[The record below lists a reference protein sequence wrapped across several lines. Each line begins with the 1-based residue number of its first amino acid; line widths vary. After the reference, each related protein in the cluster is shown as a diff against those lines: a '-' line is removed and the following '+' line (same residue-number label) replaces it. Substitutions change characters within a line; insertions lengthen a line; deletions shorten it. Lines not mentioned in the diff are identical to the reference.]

1 MTVIQKEEAL
11 ARPRFKTPEE
21 LGGPKAGE
29 TLCTLEDEST
39 YLFTTGFVPWWEEYP
54 GPHIPAP
61 LQIGVAQDG
70 DLEERARE
78 DIVAYVNACPHF
90 NISLNYREPKF
101 LNGARDRFLCIN
113 HYAQFRIDDGYCDEG
128 VCEGHWL
135 TPVAIRV
142 EDGRV
147 LAG

>member
-1 MTVIQKEEAL
+1 VTAIQKEEPL
-11 ARPRFKTPEE
+11 SRPRTKTPEE
-21 LGGPKAGE
+21 LGGPKPGE
-29 TLCTLEDEST
+29 PLCALEDLDGGKAVLLAFGEGSRKAEI
-39 YLFTTGFVPWWEEYP
+39 FVMAHEN
-54 GPHIPAP
+54 
-61 LQIGVAQDG
+61 
-70 DLEERARE
+70 

-101 LNGARDRFLCIN
+101 LNGAGDRFLCIN
-113 HYAQFRIDDGYCDEG
+113 HYAQFRIPDGYCDEG